1 MGSMPMSAAEAA
13 VLRHEHGVLLRQ
25 LGRLQRAL
33 GGDVVRLERE
43 NLRLRAALLLTR
55 TAWLWGLAP
64 PPAAAPST
72 LRARH
77 PLRAQRGGPVTVQ
90 QLLCQVACTGHAHY
104 WLGEGGQCN
113 RSGEACERLGDSV

>member
-1 MGSMPMSAAEAA
+1 MRPILISTVEAV

-25 LGRLQRAL
+25 LGRLQQGL
-33 GGDVVRLERE
+33 GAEVARLERE

-64 PPAAAPST
+64 PPAAATTT

-77 PLRAQRGGPVTVQ
+77 SLSAQRGGPGTVQ

-104 WLGEGGQCN
+104 WLGEGGQCS
-113 RSGEACERLGDSV
+113 RSGEACDRLGESG